1 MDIKETREREE
12 EYLYSKQSSIMI
24 YFLLTTSVINKYLK
38 EEQKHAERS
47 DELRK
52 ERYMTSIMKNIQ
64 ILSSY
69 PNVKVLIV
77 ENNGS
82 GNTYL
87 NVFQEQYKASI
98 LYTNYNQHNYYHK
111 GYAEMYDIKAVI
123 KAFELKD
130 DDIIIKMTGRYHM
143 VNDYF
148 VKSIVENEEKYDAF
162 FKFYNVC
169 LKRYM
174 HNDCI
179 LGAFALRVKHLRAFE
194 YKDIYLSPEAEMA
207 KYVKTEAANGTL
219 RLCEMEDLLVKCIFA
234 ENSENIIV

>member
-1 MDIKETREREE
+1 
-12 EYLYSKQSSIMI
+12 MI
-24 YFLLTTSVINKYLK
+24 YFVITTSVVNKYLK
-38 EEQKHAERS
+38 EEQKQAERS

-52 ERYMTSIMKNIQ
+52 ERYMSAIMRNLS
-64 ILSSY
+64 ILSAY
-69 PNVKVLIV
+69 PQIKVIIV

-87 NVFQEQYKASI
+87 NVFQEKHNVSI

-111 GYAEMYDIKAVI
+111 GYAEMYDIKAVM
-123 KAFELKD
+123 KAFDIQD
-130 DDIIIKMTGRYHM
+130 DDMIIKMTGRYHCVSNHLIDM
-143 VNDYF
+143 V
-148 VKSIVENEEKYDAF
+148 VKNESTCDAF

-174 HNDCI
+174 KNDCV
-179 LGAFALRVKHLRAFE
+179 LGAFALRAKYLKEFE

-207 KYVKTEAANGTL
+207 KYVKMRESL
-219 RLCEMEDLLVKCIFA
+219 RICEMEDLLVKCVFA